1 MQSDAKDWNSF
12 VAMLGSTTGRL
23 AMTYLAIIMLMSV
36 GFSLVFYNTS
46 SSQLA
51 RQLPPPSFYDRGR
64 GTISGSQFESRQSE
78 FETFFKRRIDE
89 GRRDLVLRLFWL
101 NMLALALGGVLS
113 YYLARRTLEP
123 IEEAM
128 EAQSRFVSDASHE
141 LRTPITVLQ
150 TTNEVA
156 LRKKQL
162 SSSEAREIISQ
173 NVEEA
178 IRLKNLTDNLLELLK
193 SGGKTYVI
201 QPVSMQE
208 VASES
213 MNQIVG
219 SALAKNIA
227 VKDEVKNIVAMAD
240 SSALSQVVTILLDN
254 AIKYSPNDS
263 TITMRTNS
271 KGDYTLL
278 EISDKGIGITAT
290 DMAHIFERFYRA
302 DNSRTSLTTPGY
314 GLGLSIAKQIIEDMN
329 GTISVKS
336 KLSTGSTFTIKLPT
350 DKSI

>member
-1 MQSDAKDWNSF
+1 MNSDTKDWNSF
-12 VAMLGSTTGRL
+12 IAMLGSTTGRL

-51 RQLPPPSFYDRGR
+51 RQLPPPSFYNRGEVMIN
-64 GTISGSQFESRQSE
+64 GTPLDSRQSE
-78 FETFFKRRIDE
+78 FEAFFKKRIDE
-89 GRRDLVLRLFWL
+89 GRKDLILRLFWL

-178 IRLKNLTDNLLELLK
+178 MRLKSLTDNLLELLK
-193 SGGKTYVI
+193 SGDKTYTI
-201 QPVSMQE
+201 QPVSLQE

-213 MNQIVG
+213 MNRVVS
-219 SALAKNIA
+219 SALTKNIA
-227 VKDEVKNIVAMAD
+227 VKDEVEDISVMAD
-240 SSALSQVVTILLDN
+240 SSGLSQVVTILLDN
-254 AIKYSPNDS
+254 AIKYSSKNS
-263 TITMRTNS
+263 TILLHTKTQV
-271 KGDYTLL
+271 GHVLL
-278 EISDKGIGITAT
+278 EISDQGMGIKAA
-290 DMAHIFERFYRA
+290 DLPYIFERFYRA
-302 DNSRTSLTTPGY
+302 DHSRTSQTTPGY
-314 GLGLSIAKQIIEDMN
+314 GLGLSIAKQIIEDMD
-329 GTISVKS
+329 GEISVTS
-336 KLSTGSTFTIKLPT
+336 KPGKGSTFTIVLPA
-350 DKSI
+350 DKNV